1 MKVPPEEVKLSRE
14 DGEALI
20 ARIRASSLADD
31 DQGLLIKLIRL
42 YFWFTFALSETKI
55 SLKRLKRALFG
66 GGKPPPS
73 PPVGDGSPGGA
84 PADPVAG
91 GGAPPSAAAPVETSA
106 PDRPRRRHGHGR
118 QSAAVYT
125 GAERVVCRHE
135 TLAAGQRCP
144 ACGRGTL
151 YPLPAGV
158 EMRIDGNALLSAV
171 RYELEKLRCSACGE
185 VFTAAVPATAAP
197 EKYSPRA
204 RAVIAVG
211 RYYLGLPF
219 YRMEQYQALVG
230 VPVAD
235 ATLWDLAE
243 QVADSAWPVFESLWE
258 LAAQGAVIFQDDT
271 HVRILTLVAENRRA
285 DATGDTLKRRGMF
298 TTGLVV
304 QVEQRVICLYRS
316 GRAHAGDNL
325 TDLLARREAD
335 QDKPIVMSDAL
346 AANQR
351 DDDDTLIRCHCLAH
365 GRRQFTDL
373 EEVFPAEARHV
384 IAVLNQVFEHEAE
397 TRRQA
402 MPAAARLAYHQAHS
416 GPLLAGLHDWLEQ
429 QFQDRLVEP
438 NSSLGKAFTYLLAHW
453 ETLTQFLRVEGAPL
467 DSNTVERALKLIIR
481 QRKNSLFYASTHSA
495 TVASILTS
503 LIATCVQAGVN
514 ILEYLVALQT
524 HRHAVFR
531 QPAAWLP
538 WNYHENLVPA

>member
-1 MKVPPEEVKLSRE
+1 MKAPPEDVKLSRE

-20 ARIRASSLADD
+20 ERLQADTLTGED
-31 DQGLLIKLIRL
+31 RRLLVKLVRV

-55 SLKRLKRALFG
+55 SLTRLKRALFG

-73 PPVGDGSPGGA
+73 PPSGGESSGSA
-84 PADPVAG
+84 PADVIADG
-91 GGAPPSAAAPVETSA
+91 RASPSATAPSETPA
-106 PDRPRRRHGHGR
+106 PDRPERRQGHGR
-118 QSAAVYT
+118 RSAAVYT

-135 TLAAGQRCP
+135 TLAAGQSCP

-151 YPLPAGV
+151 YPRPAGV
-158 EMRIDGNALLSAV
+158 EIRIDGNALLSAV

-185 VFTAAVPATAAP
+185 VFTAPMRAEVGAD
-197 EKYSPRA
+197 KYSARA
-204 RAVIAVG
+204 RAVIALG

-219 YRMEQYQALVG
+219 YRIEQYQALVG

-243 QVADSAWPVFESLWE
+243 QVADSAWPVFASLWN
-258 LAAQGAVIFQDDT
+258 LAAQGEVIFQDDP
-271 HVRILTLVAENRRA
+271 HVRILTLLAENRRA
-285 DATGDTLKRRGMF
+285 DIAGDTLERRGMF

-325 TDLLARREAD
+325 TDLLARRAAD
-335 QDKPIVMSDAL
+335 QEKPIVMSDAL

-373 EEVFPAEARHV
+373 EEVFPAEARYV
-384 IAVLNQVFEHEAE
+384 ITVLDQVFAHEAV
-397 TRRQA
+397 THQQA
-402 MPAAARLAYHQAHS
+402 MTPAERLAYHHAHS
-416 GPLLAGLHDWLEQ
+416 EPLMTALHNWLEQ

-438 NSSLGKAFTYLLAHW
+438 NSSLGKAFTYLLTRW
-453 ETLTQFLRVEGAPL
+453 ETLTQFLRQPGAPL
-467 DSNTVERALKLIIR
+467 DSNPVERALKLIIR

-495 TVASILTS
+495 QVASILTS

-514 ILEYLVALQT
+514 ALAYLVALQT
-524 HRHAVFR
+524 HRSAVFR

-538 WNYHENLVPA
+538 WNYHAALAPA

>member
-1 MKVPPEEVKLSRE
+1 MKAPPEDVKLSRE

-20 ARIRASSLADD
+20 ARLQADTLTGD
-31 DQGLLIKLIRL
+31 DRRLLVKLIRV

-66 GGKPPPS
+66 GGQPPPS
-73 PPVGDGSPGGA
+73 PP
-84 PADPVAG
+84 AG
-91 GGAPPSAAAPVETSA
+91 GGAADVSAEPTAPPPSGPDSARASA
-106 PDRPRRRHGHGR
+106 PEAVARRRGHGR
-118 QSAAVYT
+118 QGAAVYT
-125 GAERVVCRHE
+125 GAERVVCRHD

-158 EMRIDGNALLSAV
+158 EIRIDGNALLSAI

-185 VFTAAVPATAAP
+185 VFTAAMRAEAGADN
-197 EKYSPRA
+197 YSPRA
-204 RAVIAVG
+204 RAVIALG

-219 YRMEQYQALVG
+219 YRIEPYQALVG

-243 QVADSAWPVFESLWE
+243 PVADSAWPVFESWWN
-258 LAAQGAVIFQDDT
+258 LAAQGEVIFQDDT
-271 HVRILTLVAENRRA
+271 HVRILALLAENRRA
-285 DATGDTLKRRGMF
+285 DIAGDTLERRGRY

-304 QVEQRVICLYRS
+304 HVEQRVICLYRS

-325 TDLLARREAD
+325 TELLGQREAGLAP
-335 QDKPIVMSDAL
+335 PIVMSDAL

-351 DDDDTLIRCHCLAH
+351 DDDDRLIRCHCLAH

-373 EEVFPAEARHV
+373 EEVFPAEARQV
-384 IAVLNQVFEHEAE
+384 ITVLNQVFEHEAV
-397 TRRQA
+397 TRDQA
-402 MPAAARLAYHQAHS
+402 MTAAERLGYHQTHS
-416 GPLLAGLHDWLEQ
+416 GPLLEGLHAWLEQ

-438 NSSLGKAFTYLLAHW
+438 NSSLGKAFRYLLNRW
-453 ETLTQFLRVEGAPL
+453 QTLTQVLRVEGAPL
-467 DSNTVERALKLIIR
+467 DSNTVERALKLLIR
-481 QRKNSLFYASTHSA
+481 QRKNSLFYASSPSA

-503 LIATCVQAGVN
+503 LIATCVPAGVN
-514 ILEYLVALQT
+514 ALEYLVALPI
-524 HRHAVFR
+524 HRSAVFR
-531 QPAAWLP
+531 QPTAWLP
-538 WNYHENLVPA
+538 WNYQANLVLA